1 MKEYAKDF
9 YKSAAWKRARQTV
22 IKRANGL
29 CERCRA
35 AGLYR
40 PGVIVHHKD
49 YITPENIHNPGVT
62 LSLDNLE
69 YLCEDCHNKEH
80 KAKPNNRYRFDSD
93 GKLLPPKGEERRTT
107 PPRWIDFGRPH
118 KNRGRYFKKT
128 PQGRTHMRGGQNMA
142 EETKSNEKKAKK
154 RTNKLTNARIKK
166 EIEFLTPMFA
176 GIDDEDKKSLVNSLV
191 EEAAFLKVACFQ
203 AKEELKKEG
212 LTTETVNASQKFVK
226 AHPSAT
232 IYEKYSRQ
240 YTAIIHTLIEYL
252 PPKEKKNISRLAAL
266 RNG

>member
-62 LSLDNLE
+62 LNLDNLE

-80 KAKPNNRYRFDSD
+80 KTKPNNRYRFDSN
-93 GKLLPPKGEERRTT
+93 GGLLPPKANEQQDT
-107 PPRWIDFGRPH
+107 PP
-118 KNRGRYFKKT
+118 
-128 PQGRTHMRGGQNMA
+128 GGQNL
-142 EETKSNEKKAKK
+142 N
-154 RTNKLTNARIKK
+154 
-166 EIEFLTPMFA
+166 
-176 GIDDEDKKSLVNSLV
+176 G
-191 EEAAFLKVACFQ
+191 
-203 AKEELKKEG
+203 AKEPREILQKNSAGSHAYEGGLKNG
-212 LTTETVNASQKFVK
+212 RR
-226 AHPSAT
+226 
-232 IYEKYSRQ
+232 Y
-240 YTAIIHTLIEYL
+240 
-252 PPKEKKNISRLAAL
+252 KK
-266 RNG
+266 

>member
-49 YITPENIHNPGVT
+49 YITPENIHNQGVT
-62 LSLDNLE
+62 LNLGNLE

-107 PPRWIDFGRPH
+107 PPGGLILDTPTRTEGDTS
-118 KNRGRYFKKT
+118 KKL
-128 PQGRTHMRGGQNMA
+128 RRV
-142 EETKSNEKKAKK
+142 
-154 RTNKLTNARIKK
+154 ARI
-166 EIEFLTPMFA
+166 
-176 GIDDEDKKSLVNSLV
+176 
-191 EEAAFLKVACFQ
+191 
-203 AKEELKKEG
+203 
-212 LTTETVNASQKFVK
+212 
-226 AHPSAT
+226 
-232 IYEKYSRQ
+232 
-240 YTAIIHTLIEYL
+240 
-252 PPKEKKNISRLAAL
+252 
-266 RNG
+266 